1 MKMDFKIL
9 LLILCITF
17 VSVQGATPRCCI
29 KTHPVHKQL
38 MNRVTKFSIQD
49 RSGGCEIDALVLH
62 FERRSLCAPLGQLQ
76 QLAKIRS
83 VITGQEH
90 F

>member
-29 KTHPVHKQL
+29 KTSPVHKQL
-38 MNRVTKFSIQD
+38 LSRVIKFSVQD
-49 RSGGCEIDALVLH
+49 RSGGCETKALVLY
-62 FERRSLCAPLGQLQ
+62 FEQKILCAPLRQLP
-76 QLAKIRS
+76 QLAKVRS